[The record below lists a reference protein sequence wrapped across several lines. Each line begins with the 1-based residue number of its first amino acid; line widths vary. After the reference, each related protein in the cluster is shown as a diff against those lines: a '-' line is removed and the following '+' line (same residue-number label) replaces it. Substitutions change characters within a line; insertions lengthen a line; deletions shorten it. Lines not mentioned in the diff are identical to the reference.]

1 MWKKS
6 INVKCHLFS
15 AQESTL
21 TVGEKKNWGGKVCH
35 VFPHFNII
43 TVISRWQNYE
53 ILTMA
58 EQTWLITTHGLVH
71 AISHRASEVNFLCD
85 TLSPLLLVPL
95 HTKHPWHSFPH
106 HHLTIYNFSLSFVGG
121 KKPYSTMKLIYCT
134 SHSYW
139 IIIICVKRMENIFL
153 KKEWVTN
160 NKIANLRISR
170 HGNYSPNMRNVL
182 DSCGRAI

>member
-106 HHLTIYNFSLSFVGG
+106 HHLTIYNFSLSFVGEKNPIVHNEANLLHKPLLLNNNNLC
-121 KKPYSTMKLIYCT
+121 KKHGEYLFK
-134 SHSYW
+134 
-139 IIIICVKRMENIFL
+139 KRMS
-153 KKEWVTN
+153 
-160 NKIANLRISR
+160 NKQQNCKPS
-170 HGNYSPNMRNVL
+170 NFKTWE
-182 DSCGRAI
+182 